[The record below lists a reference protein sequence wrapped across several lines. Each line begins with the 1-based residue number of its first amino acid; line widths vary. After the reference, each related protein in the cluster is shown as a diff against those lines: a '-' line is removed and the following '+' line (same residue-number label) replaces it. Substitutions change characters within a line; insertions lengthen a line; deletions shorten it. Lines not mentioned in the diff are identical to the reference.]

1 MPTTFDV
8 RIWQPRVFK
17 GVKKTTYN
25 LRWVVGPKTHT
36 KTFATKALAES
47 FRSALNVAARNGEAF
62 DIDSGLPLSMDR
74 ANRER
79 RSAYSRAVDFST
91 AKWAKLAP
99 KSREQLADALAT
111 S

>member
-47 FRSALNVAARNGEAF
+47 SRAALNVAARRGETF
-62 DIDSGLPLSMDR
+62 DIDSDLPLEHESGKPGATERLQPGRGLLHGQVDQARSQVPR
-74 ANRER
+74 A
-79 RSAYSRAVDFST
+79 AY
-91 AKWAKLAP
+91 
-99 KSREQLADALAT
+99 
-111 S
+111 